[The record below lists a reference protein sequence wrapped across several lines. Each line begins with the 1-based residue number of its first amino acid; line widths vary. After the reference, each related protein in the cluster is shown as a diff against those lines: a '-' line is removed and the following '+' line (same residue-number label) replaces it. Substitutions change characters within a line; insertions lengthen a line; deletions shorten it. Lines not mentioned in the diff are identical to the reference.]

1 MYSQEDDFQKHLC
14 DIRLQFKK
22 RASLDQIQDEEVGE
36 VRFFNCEKKKKSQ
49 KRKDTKGVSFVITD
63 HPMLPQ
69 CESMT
74 VLLKETLIGCML
86 TMK

>member
-1 MYSQEDDFQKHLC
+1 M
-14 DIRLQFKK
+14 KK
-22 RASLDQIQDEEVGE
+22 RVKLGFLIV
-36 VRFFNCEKKKKSQ
+36 KKKKSQ

>member
-1 MYSQEDDFQKHLC
+1 M
-14 DIRLQFKK
+14 
-22 RASLDQIQDEEVGE
+22 GE
-36 VRFFNCEKKKKSQ
+36 VSFFNYEKKKSQ

>member
-1 MYSQEDDFQKHLC
+1 MKLVFL
-14 DIRLQFKK
+14 I
-22 RASLDQIQDEEVGE
+22 V
-36 VRFFNCEKKKKSQ
+36 KKKSQ
-49 KRKDTKGVSFVITD
+49 KRKATKGVPFVITD
-63 HPMLPQ
+63 HPMLPE